1 MKINH
6 EEDSVELNHSMK
18 LIRKENERNKRE
30 IRRLRSS
37 VSFQLGLHLTQAVRK
52 PWRLFVLPISFP
64 WVALNLGLKKIGKKS
79 NSFHGELSREKEQ
92 TRKNCIVFFPTNGVG
107 FGHFTR
113 LLAIAKALRKRDSEI
128 EILFFTQMPTLHVL
142 YSEDFP
148 TYHISGRYK
157 FSKMEPRE
165 WNAIIEEMLRLI
177 FETHKPKCFVF
188 DGTYPYRG
196 MLDAIESEVGMQKWW
211 VRRGSVKKSKSI
223 PSGSLD
229 YFDGLL
235 IPAEIDTKQSPV
247 ENEHIVSPIS
257 ILNPEDAWDRNIAR
271 MKLSIPRDSKVV
283 YVQLGAGQINDI
295 NSILRR
301 VLDNLFLFEDIVVV
315 LGESMLGNR
324 LDFQHE
330 KLRLLRDYPN
340 SLYFNAFDYS
350 IQAGGYNSF
359 YEMRRFGIPTLFIP
373 NSKTGFD
380 DQLSRCMQSVEEG
393 WGLVSNENDSNLGEI
408 LERLLEMNRVS
419 IPMENGADE
428 AIEIMNLLN
437 HNN

>member
-6 EEDSVELNHSMK
+6 EEDSIERDHSIK

-30 IRRLRSS
+30 IRRLKASA
-37 VSFQLGLHLTQAVRK
+37 SFKLGLHLTQAVRK
-52 PWRLFVLPISFP
+52 PWRLFFLPISFP
-64 WVALNLGLKKIGKKS
+64 WIALNLGLEKIGKKS
-79 NSFHGELSREKEQ
+79 NASHGELSQKSEL
-92 TRKNCIVFFPTNGVG
+92 TRKNSIVFFPTNGVG

-113 LLAIAKALRKRDSEI
+113 LLAIAKALRKKDTEI
-128 EILFFTQMPTLHVL
+128 EIVFFTQMPTLHVL
-142 YSEDFP
+142 YSEGFP
-148 TYHISGRYK
+148 TYHIAGRYK

-165 WNAIIEEMLRLI
+165 WNAMVEEMLRLV
-177 FETHKPKCFVF
+177 FETHKPKYFVF

-196 MLDAIESEVGMQKWW
+196 MLDAIESQIGMQKWW
-211 VRRGSVKKSKSI
+211 VRRGSVRKSKSI
-223 PSGSLD
+223 PAGSLD

-235 IPAEIDTKQSPV
+235 IPAEIDTQQSSV
-247 ENEHIVSPIS
+247 EKEHIVSPIS
-257 ILNPEDAWDRNIAR
+257 ILNPEDAWNRDTAR
-271 MKLSIPRDSKVV
+271 MKLSIPPHSKVV

-295 NSILRR
+295 NSVLRR
-301 VLDNLFLFEDIVVV
+301 VLNNLFQMEDIVVV

-330 KLRLLRDYPN
+330 KLRVLRDYPN

-380 DQLSRCMQSVEEG
+380 DQLSRCMQSVNEG
-393 WGLVSNENDSNLGEI
+393 WGLVANENDSNLDQI
-408 LERLLEMNRVS
+408 LVRLLEMNSIS
-419 IPMENGADE
+419 IPMNNGAVE
-428 AIEIMNLLN
+428 AIEAMNLFN
-437 HNN
+437 QNN

>member
-6 EEDSVELNHSMK
+6 DKDPVERNHSIT

-30 IRRLRSS
+30 IRRLRNS
-37 VSFQLGLHLTQAVRK
+37 VSFKLGLHLTQAIRK
-52 PWRLFVLPISFP
+52 PWRLIFLPISFP
-64 WVALNLGLKKIGKKS
+64 WMVLNLGLEKIGKKAKMP
-79 NSFHGELSREKEQ
+79 HGEPSNDNELFR
-92 TRKNCIVFFPTNGVG
+92 RNCVVFFPTNGVG

-113 LLAIAKALRKRDSEI
+113 LFAIAKELRKRNKEI
-128 EILFFTQMPTLHVL
+128 EIVFFTQMPTLHVL
-142 YSEDFP
+142 YSENFP

-165 WNAIIEEMLRLI
+165 WNAMVEEMLRLV
-177 FETHKPKCFVF
+177 FDTHKPKFFVF

-196 MLDAIESEVGMQKWW
+196 MLDAIESQNGMKKWW
-211 VRRGSVKKSKSI
+211 VRRGSVKKSKSV
-223 PSGSLD
+223 PVGSVN

-235 IPAEIDTKQSPV
+235 IPGEINTKQST
-247 ENEHIVSPIS
+247 EKNEHVVSPIS
-257 ILNPEDAWDRNIAR
+257 LLNPEDAWDRDIAR
-271 MKLSIPRDSKVV
+271 MKLSIPPDSKAV

-301 VLDNLFLFEDIVVV
+301 VLDNLFQFEDIVVV

-324 LDFQHE
+324 LDFQHN

-340 SLYFNAFDYS
+340 SIYFNAFDYS

-373 NSKTGFD
+373 NSKTGSD
-380 DQLSRCMQSVEEG
+380 DQLSRCMQSVHEG
-393 WGLVSNENDSNLGEI
+393 WGLIAKEDEEDYMSKIEEL
-408 LERLLEMNRVS
+408 MQ
-419 IPMENGADE
+419 MEHAKINMSNGASEVLD
-428 AIEIMNLLN
+428 IFNI
-437 HNN
+437 